1 MMTKEQLLQ
10 DRDQLINRGRGAM
23 CGLAIGDSF
32 GDASRKPDNQLA
44 YGITTDFGEGAS
56 WSTDDTEFGLLTA
69 KILIAT
75 RGKVTCEAVTEA
87 WNREV
92 VALGSELNRGGN
104 SEMEAAQNLR
114 RGLLPPQTG
123 LYNSYAHSDGAAMRA
138 APIGIAFAG
147 DLEAAARAAEIDACI
162 SHSREGVW
170 GAQAVACAV
179 SAAMAGADFDEIFM
193 AAMHPVPED
202 SWLAYTM
209 NLAFSIV
216 DKAEGNFLDAWMPLH
231 DLLFTRYKAAVPEA
245 VAQAFGVLKLCH
257 ADFRSAI
264 VWAGNFGRDADTIG
278 AICGSILGA
287 HFGHDAIPERWAGK
301 VRYPTGTCLPSMA
314 GLDIIHIADQLAEI
328 NFASA

>member
-1 MMTKEQLLQ
+1 MMTKETLRQ
-10 DRDQLINRGRGAM
+10 DRDALVRRARGAM

-44 YGITTDFGEGAS
+44 YGITTDFGEGAA

-69 KILIAT
+69 KTLIACGGRLT
-75 RGKVTCEAVTEA
+75 LEAVTEA
-87 WNREV
+87 WRAEV
-92 VALGSELNRGGN
+92 VALGTELNRGGA
-104 SEMEAAQNLR
+104 SEMEAAENLR

-147 DLEAAARAAEIDACI
+147 DLDAAAHAAGIDACI
-162 SHSREGVW
+162 SHSRDGIW

-179 SAAMAGADFDEIFM
+179 AAAMAGADMDEILA
-193 AAMHPVPED
+193 AAMYPVPED
-202 SWLAYTM
+202 SWLAFSM
-209 NLAFSIV
+209 KQAFAIV
-216 DKAEGNFLDAWMPLH
+216 DEADGRFLDAWMPLH
-231 DLLFTRYKAAVPEA
+231 DRLRTRYKASVPEA

-257 ADFRSAI
+257 DDFRSAV

-287 HFGHDAIPERWAGK
+287 HFGMDGIPARWAQK

-314 GLDIIHIADQLAEI
+314 GLDILSIADQLAAI
-328 NFASA
+328 VVA